1 MSMMTLST
9 VTLPKMRLKNNVSST
24 VLKGK
29 GTKFKSKGCAITT
42 DHFEKTVLSAAQNS
56 NLEDVMLML
65 SQLFNPRNK
74 IMLILSQ
81 VLYLLNLL
89 IAGSIR
95 RRRPN
100 RTLFAG
106 GGLAWQ

>member
-1 MSMMTLST
+1 VCAAKNTDFEST
-9 VTLPKMRLKNNVSST
+9 ALLVEQISNPEDVEH
-24 VLKGK
+24 
-29 GTKFKSKGCAITT
+29 AITNA
-42 DHFEKTVLSAAQNS
+42 H
-56 NLEDVMLML
+56 L
-65 SQLFNPRNK
+65 SQL
-74 IMLILSQ
+74 
-81 VLYLLNLL
+81 LYLLNLL

>member
-1 MSMMTLST
+1 LTAA
-9 VTLPKMRLKNNVSST
+9 VHNVEST
-24 VLKGK
+24 VLL
-29 GTKFKSKGCAITT
+29 A
-42 DHFEKTVLSAAQNS
+42 EQNS
-56 NLEDVMLML
+56 NPEDVGHLQ
-65 SQLFNPRNK
+65 S

-81 VLYLLNLL
+81 LLYLLNLL